1 MPRPLPSLPCHL
13 LCRFLSS
20 ILSNCRRANSRS
32 SSRSA
37 PAKFKLRV
45 GVSQNASGAAAAHVP
60 YHGYHAAARAAR
72 NMKKAGETF
81 PHDTRSRSLA
91 PLWWATQTRVSRGI
105 AHRVHADLEAK
116 LAIIE
121 VLEGNQVW
129 IIAAS
134 GLQGPFVSRTYQL
147 GEFVF
152 KYSTSWWADTL
163 QSYCPGMG

>member
-1 MPRPLPSLPCHL
+1 MVPRPLPSLPCHL

-45 GVSQNASGAAAAHVP
+45 GVSQNASGAAAHVP
-60 YHGYHAAARAAR
+60 YLGYHAAARAAR

-81 PHDTRSRSLA
+81 PHDTRSRSVA

-105 AHRVHADLEAK
+105 AHRVYADLEAK

-134 GLQGPFVSRTYQL
+134 CLQGPFVSRTYQL

-152 KYSTSWWADTL
+152 KYSISWWADTL